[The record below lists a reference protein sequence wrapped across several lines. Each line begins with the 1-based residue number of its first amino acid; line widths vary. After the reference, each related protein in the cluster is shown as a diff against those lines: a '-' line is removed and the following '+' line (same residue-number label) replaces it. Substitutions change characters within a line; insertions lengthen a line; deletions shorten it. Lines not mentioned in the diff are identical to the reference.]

1 MSFKL
6 LRLGEMHRKAQLIKE
21 NSVSLL
27 RVSLELRVGNGF
39 YIGDIVRSRSNWIDD
54 PM

>member
-1 MSFKL
+1 VSFKL
-6 LRLGEMHRKAQLIKE
+6 LRRNAPEGAAYQE

-39 YIGDIVRSRSNWIDD
+39 YIGDIVRSRSNWIDH